1 MIKVKSK
8 PQKKRL
14 EIVSEIDDSDRE
26 QNNSVSVV
34 SSKSSES
41 EYLNRKLII
50 KSESSIFSIK
60 IASVNSSDKVKW

>member
-1 MIKVKSK
+1 M
-8 PQKKRL
+8 
-14 EIVSEIDDSDRE
+14 SEIDDSDRE
-26 QNNSVSVV
+26 QDNSVSVV

-60 IASVNSSDKVKW
+60 IASVNSSDEVKW